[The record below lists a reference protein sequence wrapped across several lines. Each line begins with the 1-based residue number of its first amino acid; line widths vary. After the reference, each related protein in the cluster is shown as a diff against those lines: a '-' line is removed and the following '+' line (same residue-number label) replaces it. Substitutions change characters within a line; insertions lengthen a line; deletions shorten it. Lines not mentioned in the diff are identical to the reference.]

1 VLIAGCAVKE
11 VTKES
16 ASTPPS
22 QALSA
27 EVSKLLKKQ
36 IKAGGTPPNLTVGE
50 TPINASE
57 LLPTFY
63 VKQNYKPAWSDNNG
77 LLPQAEVLINIIRDA
92 DREGLKPNDYHFS
105 QLETALRGIRQDKV
119 VSYPN
124 YQSDDNSPNPRDLAN
139 IDLLLTDAFILY
151 GSHLLH
157 GRINP
162 KTVDA
167 AWLIEDQEQDLIE
180 VLRTALS
187 SNKVEEALKN
197 LMPRHPSYTSLTQA
211 LIKYREIAD
220 KGGWPTLSDGPKM
233 EKGEHSERVT
243 VLRKRL
249 AITGDLNEELTNDS
263 ELFDDSLEQALR
275 NFQRRHG
282 LRTDGIVGQYTLAA
296 LNVPV
301 EKRIGQ
307 IELNME
313 RLRWLPQNLG
323 SRYILVNV
331 ANFELYVAENNQTLM
346 SMRVIVGKP
355 YWNTPVFTAEM
366 TYLVLNPHW
375 NIPQTIFA
383 EEKLPK
389 IKKDPEYFSKD
400 RIRVL
405 KGWSPKAQEIDP
417 TTIDWSKVTEQNF
430 NYRLRQEPGTGNPL
444 GQIKFMFPNP
454 YHVYLHDTPQKGLFS
469 RTDRNL
475 SHGCIRIEKP
485 LDLAEYVLHLSPA
498 WTPRKIRTAINKG
511 ATKSVG
517 LPEPIPVYLVYF
529 TAWVEE
535 DSSIEFRNDI
545 YGRDEA
551 LYQALRE
558 APLTI

>member
-1 VLIAGCAVKE
+1 MKE

-36 IKAGGTPPNLTVGE
+36 IKAGETPPNLTVGE

-454 YHVYLHDTPQKGLFS
+454 YHVYLHDTPQKSLFS

>member
-1 VLIAGCAVKE
+1 MKE

-36 IKAGGTPPNLTVGE
+36 IKAGETPPNLTVGE

>member
-36 IKAGGTPPNLTVGE
+36 IKAGETPPNLTVGE